1 MSKQVATQG
10 EAMKSGIEDNRQES
24 GSVRENTHQPVLSVV
39 VPCANEEV
47 VLHETHR
54 RLTNALR
61 KIGIKFEILYIDD
74 GSTDST
80 MDVLREMQ
88 SSDHQVRV
96 VRLSRNFGHQ
106 VAITAGMEHAQGD
119 AIVVIDADLQDPPEV
134 IAEFVERWQAGYDV
148 AYGVRTER
156 EGETA
161 FKLWTAKLFY
171 RLIGQLSE
179 TKIAP
184 DAGDFRLIDRKVA
197 AALLA
202 MPERDRFI
210 RGMVSWL
217 GFSQVAVPYC
227 RAARLAGKTKYPLFR
242 MARFAADGIV
252 SFSTTPLRLA
262 AYLGFAV
269 SGLSVIGILYALYV
283 HFFVRGSVQ
292 GWSSLVIAVFFL
304 GGVQLICLGI
314 IGEYVG
320 RIYGE
325 SKRRPLYLV
334 HERLGFAESAETG
347 RIHKVPLKKTVES
360 GTAGFRPVG
369 ANHPG
374 EERPRGSGDSEDS
387 LIATLGRSADP
398 LNGEPSIPLPQSP
411 KPK

>member
-1 MSKQVATQG
+1 
-10 EAMKSGIEDNRQES
+10 MKPGFEDNTQDP
-24 GSVRENTHQPVLSVV
+24 GSVREKTHPPVLSVV
-39 VPCANEEV
+39 VPCANEEE
-47 VLHETHR
+47 VLHVTHR
-54 RLTNALR
+54 RLTNALG
-61 KIGIKFEILYIDD
+61 KIGMKFEILYIDD

-80 MDVLREMQ
+80 MDLLRELQ
-88 SSDHQVRV
+88 SSDQQVRV

-106 VAITAGMEHAQGD
+106 VAITAGMEHARGD
-119 AIVVIDADLQDPPEV
+119 AIVVVDADLQDPPEV

-156 EGETA
+156 EGETT

-171 RLIGQLSE
+171 RLIGQLSD
-179 TKIAP
+179 TKIAH

-197 AALLA
+197 EALLA

-217 GFSQVAVPYC
+217 GFSQVAVPYR
-227 RAARLAGKTKYPLFR
+227 RAARLAGKTKFPLLR

-262 AYLGFAV
+262 TYLGFAV

-292 GWSSLVIAVFFL
+292 GWPSLVVAVFFL

-325 SKRRPLYLV
+325 SKQRPLYLV
-334 HERLGFAESAETG
+334 RERLGFVESAETG
-347 RIHKVPLKKTVES
+347 RIHKVPLKKKVES
-360 GTAGFRPVG
+360 VTAGFRPVG
-369 ANHPG
+369 TKRLAAGTPPWFR
-374 EERPRGSGDSEDS
+374 E
-387 LIATLGRSADP
+387 
-398 LNGEPSIPLPQSP
+398 Q
-411 KPK
+411 

>member
-1 MSKQVATQG
+1 
-10 EAMKSGIEDNRQES
+10 MKPAVEDEDNAQNSRS
-24 GSVRENTHQPVLSVV
+24 AREKANLPLLSVI
-39 VPCANEEV
+39 VPCANEEEA
-47 VLHETHR
+47 LHETHR
-54 RLTNALR
+54 RLTNALG

-74 GSTDST
+74 GSTDAT
-80 MDVLREMQ
+80 MVVLREIQ

-96 VRLSRNFGHQ
+96 VSLSRNFGHQ
-106 VAITAGMEHAQGD
+106 VAITAGMEHAAGD
-119 AIVVIDADLQDPPEV
+119 AMVLVDADLQDPPEV
-134 IAEFVERWQAGYDV
+134 IAELVERWQAGYDV

-161 FKLWTAKLFY
+161 FKRWTAKLFY
-171 RLIGQLSE
+171 RLIGKLSD
-179 TKIAP
+179 TKIPP

-197 AALLA
+197 EALLA

-217 GFSQVAVPYC
+217 GFSQVAVPYR
-227 RAARLAGKTKYPLFR
+227 RAPRLAGKTKYPLFK

-252 SFSTTPLRLA
+252 SFSTTPLRVA
-262 AYLGFAV
+262 TWLGFAV
-269 SGLSVIGILYALYV
+269 SAFAVFGILLTLYARL
-283 HFFVRGSVQ
+283 FGKNWVQ
-292 GWSSLVIAVFFL
+292 GWASLVIAILFL

-325 SKRRPLYLV
+325 SKRRPLYLIQ
-334 HERLGFAESAETG
+334 ERLGFAESGETG

-360 GTAGFRPVG
+360 GTAGFRPMG

-374 EERPRGSGDSEDS
+374 EDSPRGSGNNDES
-387 LIATLGRSADP
+387 LTATLGRSADP
-398 LNGEPSIPLPQSP
+398 LNGEPGIPLPKSP